1 MSKRIL
7 PALFL
12 ISIKVKLQC
21 TVMNTFAIIISRLSM
36 GSLDKNVSF
45 YGRSP
50 NHCENSFNTFFF
62 LEGDPCP
69 CGNTSCYLLFSPMS
83 NSE

>member
-1 MSKRIL
+1 MSTRIL

-21 TVMNTFAIIISRLSM
+21 TEMNTFAIIISRLSM

-69 CGNTSCYLLFSPMS
+69 YMAIPVVIYFFPPS